1 MIKWLRSLSKRL
13 LIILNILAVVALF
26 LAYLSTYV
34 SPEKVAFLALFGIAY
49 GVILVTNVIF
59 ILFWLFVKKRLALIS
74 AIAITIGFSHLAAYM
89 QLIPHFEKTEIKGQK
104 IKVVSQNVWLFGW
117 YNWKRNK
124 QDRDIMIA
132 GLKKENADIY
142 CFQEFFHNTTP
153 GKFDTRNTLEK
164 RLETPYSDLHY
175 TNSINM
181 DEKYGIITYSKYP
194 IVNMGR
200 VTFDREY
207 SNTCI
212 FSDIDVNGD
221 TIRVYN
227 AHVGSIRF
235 QSEDYRFLEEIKKTE
250 QPVKPAIKDGLSILD
265 RLTIAYIKR
274 ADQVRAIK
282 AHAAESPYPV
292 IICGDFNDTPV
303 SYSYAQLSE
312 GMVDSFRESG
322 WGIGNTYIGKF
333 PSFRI
338 DYIFHS
344 PELHSKNYR
353 KLPEKVSDH
362 HAITAEIYWE

>member
-1 MIKWLRSLSKRL
+1 MSKRL
-13 LIILNILAVVALF
+13 LIFLNILAVAALL
-26 LAYLSTYV
+26 LAYLSTHI
-34 SPEKVAFLALFGIAY
+34 SPEKVAFFALFGIAY
-49 GVILVTNVIF
+49 GVLLITNVVF
-59 ILFWLFVKKRLALIS
+59 IVFWLLVKKRLALLS
-74 AIAITIGFSHLAAYM
+74 AIAIIIGVSHLSAYM
-89 QLIPHFEKTEIKGQK
+89 QLIPKFSDAETEGQK
-104 IKVVSQNVWLFGW
+104 IKIVSQNVKLFGW
-117 YNWKRNK
+117 YNWRHNK
-124 QDRDIMIA
+124 QDRDTMIA
-132 GLKKENADIY
+132 GLQRADADIY
-142 CFQEFFHNTTP
+142 CFQEYFHNTTP
-153 GKFDTRNTLEK
+153 GKFDTRETITK
-164 RLETPYSDLHY
+164 RLKTPYSDVHY

-181 DEKYGIITYSKYP
+181 DEKYGIVTYSKYP

-227 AHVGSIRF
+227 AHVASIRF
-235 QSEDYRFLEEIKKTE
+235 QNEDYRFMDEIKKTE
-250 QPVKPAIKDGLSILD
+250 QPVKPVIQDGIGIVD
-265 RLTIAYIKR
+265 RLTVAYKKR
-274 ADQVRAIK
+274 ASQVRSIK

-344 PELHSKNYR
+344 PQLHSRNYH

-362 HAITAEIYWE
+362 HGITAEMYWE

>member
-1 MIKWLRSLSKRL
+1 MSKRL

-26 LAYLSTYV
+26 MAYLSTRI
-34 SPEKVAFLALFGIAY
+34 SPEEVAFLALFGIAY
-49 GVILVTNVIF
+49 GVILVTNLIF
-59 ILFWLFVKKRLALIS
+59 IVFWLLVKKRLALIS
-74 AIAITIGFSHLAAYM
+74 TIAIIIGFSHLSAYM
-89 QLIPHFEKTEIKGQK
+89 QLIPHSEKSDIEGQK
-104 IKVVSQNVWLFGW
+104 IKIVSQNVKLFGW
-117 YNWKRNK
+117 YNWKTNI
-124 QDRDIMIA
+124 QDRDTMIA
-132 GLKKENADIY
+132 GLKRANADIY
-142 CFQEFFHNTTP
+142 CFQEYFHNTTP
-153 GKFDTRNTLEK
+153 GKFDTRNVLEK
-164 RLETPYSDLHY
+164 RLGTPYADLHY

-181 DEKYGIITYSKYP
+181 DEKYGIVTYSKYP

-200 VTFDREY
+200 VKFDREY

-227 AHVGSIRF
+227 AHVASIRF
-235 QSEDYRFLEEIKKTE
+235 QSEDYRFLDEIKKND
-250 QPVKPAIKDGLSILD
+250 QPVKPVIKDGMSILD
-265 RLTIAYIKR
+265 RLTIAYKKR
-274 ADQVRAIK
+274 ANQVHSIK
-282 AHAAESPYPV
+282 DHAAQSPYPV

-344 PELHSKNYR
+344 PTMHSQNYH
-353 KLPEKVSDH
+353 KLPEKISDH
-362 HAITAEIYWE
+362 HGIAAEIYWE

>member
-13 LIILNILAVVALF
+13 LIILNILAVIALF
-26 LAYLSTYV
+26 LAYLSTYI

-49 GVILVTNVIF
+49 GVLLVTNVIF

-74 AIAITIGFSHLAAYM
+74 AIAILIGFSHLAAYM
-89 QLIPHFEKTEIKGQK
+89 QLIPHFENAEISGQK
-104 IKVVSQNVWLFGW
+104 ITVVSQNVKLFGW
-117 YNWKRNK
+117 YNWKTNK
-124 QDRDIMIA
+124 QDRDTMIA
-132 GLKKENADIY
+132 GLKRVDADIY

-153 GKFDTRNTLEK
+153 GKFDTRNTIEK

-181 DEKYGIITYSKYP
+181 DEKYGIVTYSKYP

-200 VTFDREY
+200 VKFDREY
-207 SNTCI
+207 SNACI
-212 FSDIDVNGD
+212 FSDIDINGD

-227 AHVGSIRF
+227 AHVASIRF
-235 QSEDYRFLEEIKKTE
+235 QREDYRFLDEIKKTE
-250 QPVKPAIKDGLSILD
+250 QPVKPVIKDGMSILD
-265 RLTIAYIKR
+265 RLTIAYKKR
-274 ADQVRAIK
+274 ANQVRSIK
-282 AHAAESPYPV
+282 AHAAQSPYPV

-344 PELHSKNYR
+344 PDMHSQNYR
-353 KLPEKVSDH
+353 KLPEKISDH
-362 HAITAEIYWE
+362 HGIAAEIYWE